1 MDMKRKS
8 KINILFI
15 AIIFLVL
22 QSCETVSSLSEKI
35 YQGGLDTVDYVGSVF
50 SDESVD
56 VEDSRESDGEN
67 KILSAS
73 APEKSQ
79 TENKESLKKNNDSEI
94 VSNENLSDSKQ
105 ILEAVPAEE
114 LDVVKLNDENTSPSI
129 SDSEEEYREL
139 SSKESNSDPYFTPK
153 RVESNRNLELII
165 PELKLN
171 DKIQFR
177 IATINFNSGS
187 SQLTY
192 KDIKKIKRVMKLAN
206 EKKAKVRIVGHAS
219 TRTKDM
225 DLIKHKVA
233 NFTISDKRS
242 HAVAK
247 VFIDNKFPVNDL
259 ITEAVSDSKPLFH
272 ESMPAG
278 THGNQRTEI
287 YISY

>member
-1 MDMKRKS
+1 MRRKS
-8 KINILFI
+8 KINILLI
-15 AIIFLVL
+15 SVTFLFL

-35 YQGGLDTVDYVGSVF
+35 YQGSVDTIDYVGSVF
-50 SDESVD
+50 SDESNNT
-56 VEDSRESDGEN
+56 EELTKIDGEN

-73 APEKSQ
+73 PPEESKVVD
-79 TENKESLKKNNDSEI
+79 KEYAKNNADKEVILNENISDSE
-94 VSNENLSDSKQ
+94 Q
-105 ILEAVPAEE
+105 ILEAVPAQQ
-114 LDVVKLNDENTSPSI
+114 LDVDKLGDENISPPI
-129 SDSEEEYREL
+129 SK
-139 SSKESNSDPYFTPK
+139 SSNKESYSELEVAPK
-153 RVESNRNLELII
+153 RVTTNKGFEFDI
-165 PELKLN
+165 PELKLE

-187 SQLTY
+187 SQLTF
-192 KDIKKIKRVMKLAN
+192 KDIKKIKKVMKLAN
-206 EKKAKVRIVGHAS
+206 EKNAKVRIVGHAS

-247 VFIDNKFPVNDL
+247 VFIDNKFPIGDL

-287 YISY
+287 YIIY

>member
-1 MDMKRKS
+1 MRRKT
-8 KINILFI
+8 KINILLI
-15 AIIFLVL
+15 SITFLFL

-35 YQGGLDTVDYVGSVF
+35 YQGSVDTIDYVGSVF
-50 SDESVD
+50 SDESNNT
-56 VEDSRESDGEN
+56 EELTKIDGEN

-73 APEKSQ
+73 PPEESKVVD
-79 TENKESLKKNNDSEI
+79 KEYAKNNADKEVILNENISDSE
-94 VSNENLSDSKQ
+94 Q
-105 ILEAVPAEE
+105 ILEAVPAQQ
-114 LDVVKLNDENTSPSI
+114 LDVDKLSDENISPPI
-129 SDSEEEYREL
+129 SK
-139 SSKESNSDPYFTPK
+139 SSNKESYSELEVAPK
-153 RVESNRNLELII
+153 RVTTNKGFEFDI
-165 PELKLN
+165 PELKLE

-187 SQLTY
+187 SQLTF
-192 KDIKKIKRVMKLAN
+192 KDIKKIKKVMKLAN
-206 EKKAKVRIVGHAS
+206 EKNAKVRIVGHAS

-247 VFIDNKFPVNDL
+247 VFIDNKFPIGDL

-287 YISY
+287 YIIY

>member
-1 MDMKRKS
+1 MKRKS

-129 SDSEEEYREL
+129 SDSEEEYGEL
-139 SSKESNSDPYFTPK
+139 GSKESNSDPYFTPK

-247 VFIDNKFPVNDL
+247 VFIDNKFPVDDL

-287 YISY
+287 YIIY

>member
-1 MDMKRKS
+1 MRRKS
-8 KINILFI
+8 KINILLI
-15 AIIFLVL
+15 SVTFLFL

-35 YQGGLDTVDYVGSVF
+35 YQGSVDTIDYVGSVF
-50 SDESVD
+50 SDESNNT
-56 VEDSRESDGEN
+56 EELTKIDGEN

-73 APEKSQ
+73 PPEESKVAD
-79 TENKESLKKNNDSEI
+79 KEYAKNNADKEVILNENISDSE
-94 VSNENLSDSKQ
+94 Q
-105 ILEAVPAEE
+105 ILEAVPAQQ
-114 LDVVKLNDENTSPSI
+114 LDVDKLSDENISPPI
-129 SDSEEEYREL
+129 SK
-139 SSKESNSDPYFTPK
+139 SSNKESYSELEVAPK
-153 RVESNRNLELII
+153 RVTTNKGFEFDI
-165 PELKLN
+165 PELKLE

-187 SQLTY
+187 SQLTF
-192 KDIKKIKRVMKLAN
+192 KDIKKIKKVMKLAN
-206 EKKAKVRIVGHAS
+206 EKNAKVRIVGHAS

-247 VFIDNKFPVNDL
+247 VFIDNKFPIGDL

-287 YISY
+287 YIIY

>member
-1 MDMKRKS
+1 MRRKS
-8 KINILFI
+8 KINILLI
-15 AIIFLVL
+15 SVTFLFL

-35 YQGGLDTVDYVGSVF
+35 YQGSVDTIDYVGSVF
-50 SDESVD
+50 SDESNNT
-56 VEDSRESDGEN
+56 EELTKIDGEN

-73 APEKSQ
+73 PPEESKVVD
-79 TENKESLKKNNDSEI
+79 KEYAKNNADKEIILNENISDSE
-94 VSNENLSDSKQ
+94 Q
-105 ILEAVPAEE
+105 ILEAVPAQQ
-114 LDVVKLNDENTSPSI
+114 LNVDKLSDENISPPI
-129 SDSEEEYREL
+129 SK
-139 SSKESNSDPYFTPK
+139 SSNKESYSELEVAPK
-153 RVESNRNLELII
+153 RVTTNKGFEFDI
-165 PELKLN
+165 PELKLE

-187 SQLTY
+187 SQLTF
-192 KDIKKIKRVMKLAN
+192 KDIKKIKKVMKLAN
-206 EKKAKVRIVGHAS
+206 EKNAKVRIVGHAS

-247 VFIDNKFPVNDL
+247 VFIDNKFPIDDL

-287 YISY
+287 YIIY

>member
-1 MDMKRKS
+1 MRRKS
-8 KINILFI
+8 KINILLI
-15 AIIFLVL
+15 SVTFLFL

-35 YQGGLDTVDYVGSVF
+35 YQGSVDTIDYVGSVF
-50 SDESVD
+50 SDESNNT
-56 VEDSRESDGEN
+56 EELTKIDGEN

-73 APEKSQ
+73 PPEESKVVD
-79 TENKESLKKNNDSEI
+79 KEYAKNNADKEVILNENISDSE
-94 VSNENLSDSKQ
+94 Q
-105 ILEAVPAEE
+105 ILEAVPAQQ
-114 LDVVKLNDENTSPSI
+114 LDVDKLSDENISPPI
-129 SDSEEEYREL
+129 SK
-139 SSKESNSDPYFTPK
+139 SSNKESYSELEVAPK
-153 RVESNRNLELII
+153 RVTTNKGFEFDI
-165 PELKLN
+165 PELKLE

-187 SQLTY
+187 SQLTF
-192 KDIKKIKRVMKLAN
+192 KDIKKIKKVMKLAN
-206 EKKAKVRIVGHAS
+206 EKNAKVRIVGHAS

-225 DLIKHKVA
+225 DLIKHKLA

-247 VFIDNKFPVNDL
+247 VFIDNKFPIGDL

-287 YISY
+287 YIIY

>member
-1 MDMKRKS
+1 MKRKS

-287 YISY
+287 YIIY

>member
-1 MDMKRKS
+1 MRRKS
-8 KINILFI
+8 KINILLI
-15 AIIFLVL
+15 SVTFLFL

-35 YQGGLDTVDYVGSVF
+35 YQGSVDTIDYVGSVF
-50 SDESVD
+50 SDESNNT
-56 VEDSRESDGEN
+56 EELTKIDGEN

-73 APEKSQ
+73 PPEESKVVD
-79 TENKESLKKNNDSEI
+79 KEYAKNNADKEIILNENISDSE
-94 VSNENLSDSKQ
+94 Q
-105 ILEAVPAEE
+105 ILEAVPAQQ
-114 LDVVKLNDENTSPSI
+114 LDVDKLSDENISPPI
-129 SDSEEEYREL
+129 SK
-139 SSKESNSDPYFTPK
+139 SSNKESYSELEVAPK
-153 RVESNRNLELII
+153 RVTTNKGFEFDI
-165 PELKLN
+165 PELKLE

-187 SQLTY
+187 SQLTF
-192 KDIKKIKRVMKLAN
+192 KDIKKIKKVMKLAN
-206 EKKAKVRIVGHAS
+206 EKNAKVRIVGHAS

-225 DLIKHKVA
+225 DLIKHKLA

-247 VFIDNKFPVNDL
+247 VFIDNKFPIGDL

-287 YISY
+287 YIIY

>member
-1 MDMKRKS
+1 MRRKS
-8 KINILFI
+8 KINILLI
-15 AIIFLVL
+15 SVTFLFL

-35 YQGGLDTVDYVGSVF
+35 YQGSVDTIDYVGSVF
-50 SDESVD
+50 SDESNNT
-56 VEDSRESDGEN
+56 EELTKIDGEN

-73 APEKSQ
+73 PPEESKVVD
-79 TENKESLKKNNDSEI
+79 KEYAKNNADKEVILNENISDSE
-94 VSNENLSDSKQ
+94 Q
-105 ILEAVPAEE
+105 ILEAVPAQQ
-114 LDVVKLNDENTSPSI
+114 LDVDKLSDENISPPI
-129 SDSEEEYREL
+129 SK
-139 SSKESNSDPYFTPK
+139 SSNKESYSELEVAPK
-153 RVESNRNLELII
+153 RVTTNKGFEFDI
-165 PELKLN
+165 PELKLE

-187 SQLTY
+187 SQLTF
-192 KDIKKIKRVMKLAN
+192 KDIKKIKKVMKLAN
-206 EKKAKVRIVGHAS
+206 EKNAKVRIVGHAS

-247 VFIDNKFPVNDL
+247 VFIDNKFPIGDL

-287 YISY
+287 YIIY

>member
-1 MDMKRKS
+1 MKKKL
-8 KINILFI
+8 KINILLLS
-15 AIIFLVL
+15 IIFLFL
-22 QSCETVSSLSEKI
+22 QSCETVSSISEEI
-35 YQGGLDTVDYVGSVF
+35 YQGGLDTIDYVGSVF
-50 SDESVD
+50 SDESND
-56 VEDSRESDGEN
+56 MEELTKTDEEN

-73 APEKSQ
+73 PPE
-79 TENKESLKKNNDSEI
+79 ENKVEEKESSKNKSDTEI
-94 VSNENLSDSKQ
+94 FSNENLSDSGQ

-114 LDVVKLNDENTSPSI
+114 LDVMKLSDENI
-129 SDSEEEYREL
+129 SEPDEKNGKL
-139 SSKESNSDPYFTPK
+139 SNKESYSEFEVVPK
-153 RVESNRNLELII
+153 RVATNKEFEFSI
-165 PELKLN
+165 PKLKLE

-187 SQLTY
+187 SQLTF
-192 KDIKKIKRVMKLAN
+192 KDIKKIKKVMKLAN
-206 EKKAKVRIVGHAS
+206 EKNAKVRIVGHAS

-225 DLIKHKVA
+225 DLIKHKLA

-247 VFIDNKFPVNDL
+247 VFIDNKFPVGDL

-287 YISY
+287 YIIY

>member
-287 YISY
+287 YIIY

>member
-1 MDMKRKS
+1 MRRKS
-8 KINILFI
+8 KINILLI
-15 AIIFLVL
+15 SVTFLFL

-35 YQGGLDTVDYVGSVF
+35 YQGSVDTIDYVGSVF
-50 SDESVD
+50 SDESNNT
-56 VEDSRESDGEN
+56 EELTKIDGEN

-73 APEKSQ
+73 PPEESKVVD
-79 TENKESLKKNNDSEI
+79 KEYAKNNVDKEI
-94 VSNENLSDSKQ
+94 ILNENLSDSEQ
-105 ILEAVPAEE
+105 ILEAVPAQQ
-114 LDVVKLNDENTSPSI
+114 LDVDKLSDENISPPI
-129 SDSEEEYREL
+129 SK
-139 SSKESNSDPYFTPK
+139 SSNKESYSELEVAPK
-153 RVESNRNLELII
+153 RVTTNKGFEFDI
-165 PELKLN
+165 PELKLE

-187 SQLTY
+187 SQLTF
-192 KDIKKIKRVMKLAN
+192 KDIKKIKKVMKLAN
-206 EKKAKVRIVGHAS
+206 EKNAKVRIVGHAS

-247 VFIDNKFPVNDL
+247 VFIDNKFPIDDL

-287 YISY
+287 YIIY

>member
-1 MDMKRKS
+1 MRRKS
-8 KINILFI
+8 KINILLI
-15 AIIFLVL
+15 SVTFLFL

-35 YQGGLDTVDYVGSVF
+35 YQGSVDTIDYVGSVF
-50 SDESVD
+50 SDESNNT
-56 VEDSRESDGEN
+56 EELTKIDGEN

-73 APEKSQ
+73 PPEESKVVD
-79 TENKESLKKNNDSEI
+79 KEYAKNNADKEVILNENISDSE
-94 VSNENLSDSKQ
+94 Q
-105 ILEAVPAEE
+105 ILEAVPAQQ
-114 LDVVKLNDENTSPSI
+114 LDVDKLSDENISPPI
-129 SDSEEEYREL
+129 SK
-139 SSKESNSDPYFTPK
+139 SSNKESYSELEVAPK
-153 RVESNRNLELII
+153 RVTTNKGFEFDI
-165 PELKLN
+165 PELKLE

-187 SQLTY
+187 SQLTF
-192 KDIKKIKRVMKLAN
+192 KDIKKIKKVMKLAN
-206 EKKAKVRIVGHAS
+206 EKNAKVRIVGHAS

-247 VFIDNKFPVNDL
+247 VFIDNKFPIDDL

-287 YISY
+287 YIIY

>member
-1 MDMKRKS
+1 MKRKS

-247 VFIDNKFPVNDL
+247 VFIDNKFPVDDL

-287 YISY
+287 YIIY

>member
-1 MDMKRKS
+1 MRRKS
-8 KINILFI
+8 KINILLI
-15 AIIFLVL
+15 SVTFLFL

-35 YQGGLDTVDYVGSVF
+35 YQGSVDTIDYVGSVF
-50 SDESVD
+50 SDESNNT
-56 VEDSRESDGEN
+56 EELTKIDGEN

-73 APEKSQ
+73 PPEESKVVD
-79 TENKESLKKNNDSEI
+79 KEYAKNNADKEVILNENISDSE
-94 VSNENLSDSKQ
+94 Q
-105 ILEAVPAEE
+105 ILEAMPAQQ
-114 LDVVKLNDENTSPSI
+114 LDVDKLSDENISPPI
-129 SDSEEEYREL
+129 SK
-139 SSKESNSDPYFTPK
+139 SSNKESYSELEVAPK
-153 RVESNRNLELII
+153 RVTTNKGFEFDI
-165 PELKLN
+165 PELKLE

-187 SQLTY
+187 SQLTF
-192 KDIKKIKRVMKLAN
+192 KDIKKIKKVMKLAN
-206 EKKAKVRIVGHAS
+206 EKNAKVRIVGHAS

-247 VFIDNKFPVNDL
+247 VFIDNKFPIGDL

-287 YISY
+287 YIIY

>member
-1 MDMKRKS
+1 MRRKS
-8 KINILFI
+8 KINILLI
-15 AIIFLVL
+15 SVTFLFL

-35 YQGGLDTVDYVGSVF
+35 YQGSVDTIDYVGSVF
-50 SDESVD
+50 SDESND
-56 VEDSRESDGEN
+56 TEELTKIDGEN

-73 APEKSQ
+73 PPEESKVVD
-79 TENKESLKKNNDSEI
+79 KEYAKNNADKEVILNENISDSE
-94 VSNENLSDSKQ
+94 Q
-105 ILEAVPAEE
+105 ILEAVPAQQ
-114 LDVVKLNDENTSPSI
+114 LDVDKLSDENISPPI
-129 SDSEEEYREL
+129 SK
-139 SSKESNSDPYFTPK
+139 SSNKESYSELEVAPK
-153 RVESNRNLELII
+153 RVTTNKGFEFDI
-165 PELKLN
+165 PELKLE

-187 SQLTY
+187 SQLTF
-192 KDIKKIKRVMKLAN
+192 KDIKKIKKVMKLAN
-206 EKKAKVRIVGHAS
+206 EKNAKVRIVGHAS

-247 VFIDNKFPVNDL
+247 VFIDNKFPIGDL

-287 YISY
+287 YIIY

>member
-1 MDMKRKS
+1 MRRKP
-8 KINILFI
+8 KINILLI
-15 AIIFLVL
+15 SITFLFL

-35 YQGGLDTVDYVGSVF
+35 YQGSVDTIDYVGSVF
-50 SDESVD
+50 SDESNNT
-56 VEDSRESDGEN
+56 EELTKIDGEN

-73 APEKSQ
+73 PPE
-79 TENKESLKKNNDSEI
+79 ENKVEDKESSKNNSDAEI
-94 VSNENLSDSKQ
+94 FSNENLSDSEQ
-105 ILEAVPAEE
+105 ILEPVPAEQ
-114 LDVVKLNDENTSPSI
+114 LDVVKLSDENISPPVSKLG
-129 SDSEEEYREL
+129 EKYGEL
-139 SSKESNSDPYFTPK
+139 SNNETYSELELAPK
-153 RVESNRNLELII
+153 RVAINKDFEFDI
-165 PELKLN
+165 PELKLE

-187 SQLTY
+187 SQLTF
-192 KDIKKIKRVMKLAN
+192 KDIKKIKKVMKLAN
-206 EKKAKVRIVGHAS
+206 EKNAKVRIVGHAS

-247 VFIDNKFPVNDL
+247 VFIDNKFPIDDL

-287 YISY
+287 YIIY

>member
-1 MDMKRKS
+1 MKRKS
-8 KINILFI
+8 KINIVFI

-139 SSKESNSDPYFTPK
+139 GSKESNSDPYFTPK

-247 VFIDNKFPVNDL
+247 VFIDNKFPVDDL

-287 YISY
+287 YIIY

>member
-1 MDMKRKS
+1 MRRKS
-8 KINILFI
+8 KINILLI
-15 AIIFLVL
+15 SVTFLFL

-35 YQGGLDTVDYVGSVF
+35 YQGSLDTIDYVGSVF
-50 SDESVD
+50 SDESND
-56 VEDSRESDGEN
+56 TEELTKIDGEN

-73 APEKSQ
+73 PPEESKVVD
-79 TENKESLKKNNDSEI
+79 KEYAKNNADKEIILNENISDSE
-94 VSNENLSDSKQ
+94 Q
-105 ILEAVPAEE
+105 ILEAVPAQQVNV
-114 LDVVKLNDENTSPSI
+114 DKLSDENISPPI
-129 SDSEEEYREL
+129 SK
-139 SSKESNSDPYFTPK
+139 SSNKESYSELEVAPK
-153 RVESNRNLELII
+153 RVTTNKGFEFDI
-165 PELKLN
+165 PELKLE

-187 SQLTY
+187 SQLTF
-192 KDIKKIKRVMKLAN
+192 KDIKKIKKVMKLAN
-206 EKKAKVRIVGHAS
+206 EKNAKVRIVGHAS

-247 VFIDNKFPVNDL
+247 VFIDNKFPIDDL

-287 YISY
+287 YIIY

>member
-1 MDMKRKS
+1 MRRKS
-8 KINILFI
+8 KINILLI
-15 AIIFLVL
+15 SVTFLFL

-35 YQGGLDTVDYVGSVF
+35 YQGSLDTIDYVGSVF
-50 SDESVD
+50 SDESND
-56 VEDSRESDGEN
+56 TEELTKIDGEN

-73 APEKSQ
+73 PPEESKVVD
-79 TENKESLKKNNDSEI
+79 KEYAKNNADKEVILNENISDSE
-94 VSNENLSDSKQ
+94 Q
-105 ILEAVPAEE
+105 ILEAVPAQQVNV
-114 LDVVKLNDENTSPSI
+114 DKLSDENISPPI
-129 SDSEEEYREL
+129 SKSSNKKSYSELEVA
-139 SSKESNSDPYFTPK
+139 PK
-153 RVESNRNLELII
+153 RVTTNKGFEFDI
-165 PELKLN
+165 PELKLE

-187 SQLTY
+187 SQLTF
-192 KDIKKIKRVMKLAN
+192 KDIKKIKKVMKLAN
-206 EKKAKVRIVGHAS
+206 EKNAKVRIVGHAS

-225 DLIKHKVA
+225 DLIKHKLA

-247 VFIDNKFPVNDL
+247 VFIDNKFPIDDL

-287 YISY
+287 YIIY

>member
-1 MDMKRKS
+1 MRRKS
-8 KINILFI
+8 KINILLI
-15 AIIFLVL
+15 SVTFLFL

-35 YQGGLDTVDYVGSVF
+35 YQGSLDTIDYVGSVF
-50 SDESVD
+50 SDESND
-56 VEDSRESDGEN
+56 TEELTKIDGEN

-73 APEKSQ
+73 PPEESKVVD
-79 TENKESLKKNNDSEI
+79 KEYAKNNADKEVILNENISDSE
-94 VSNENLSDSKQ
+94 Q
-105 ILEAVPAEE
+105 ILEAVPAQQ
-114 LDVVKLNDENTSPSI
+114 LDVDKLSDENISPPI
-129 SDSEEEYREL
+129 SK
-139 SSKESNSDPYFTPK
+139 SSNKESYSELEVAPK
-153 RVESNRNLELII
+153 RVTTNKGFEFDI
-165 PELKLN
+165 PELKLE

-187 SQLTY
+187 SQLTF
-192 KDIKKIKRVMKLAN
+192 KDIKKIKKVMKLAN
-206 EKKAKVRIVGHAS
+206 EKNAKVRIVGHAS

-247 VFIDNKFPVNDL
+247 VFIDNKFPIGDL

-287 YISY
+287 YIIY

>member
-1 MDMKRKS
+1 MRRKS
-8 KINILFI
+8 KINILLI
-15 AIIFLVL
+15 SVTFLFL

-35 YQGGLDTVDYVGSVF
+35 YQGSLDTIDYVGSVF
-50 SDESVD
+50 SDESNNT
-56 VEDSRESDGEN
+56 EELTKIDGEN

-73 APEKSQ
+73 PPEESKVVD
-79 TENKESLKKNNDSEI
+79 KEYAKNNADKEVILNENISDSE
-94 VSNENLSDSKQ
+94 Q
-105 ILEAVPAEE
+105 ILEAVPAQQ
-114 LDVVKLNDENTSPSI
+114 LDVDKLSDENISPPI
-129 SDSEEEYREL
+129 SK
-139 SSKESNSDPYFTPK
+139 SSNKESYSELEVAPK
-153 RVESNRNLELII
+153 RVTTNKGFEFDI
-165 PELKLN
+165 PELKLE

-187 SQLTY
+187 SQLTF
-192 KDIKKIKRVMKLAN
+192 KDIKKIKKVMKLAN
-206 EKKAKVRIVGHAS
+206 EKNAKVRIVGHAS

-247 VFIDNKFPVNDL
+247 VFIDNKFPIGDL

-287 YISY
+287 YIIY

>member
-1 MDMKRKS
+1 MRRKS
-8 KINILFI
+8 KINILLI
-15 AIIFLVL
+15 SVTFLFL

-35 YQGGLDTVDYVGSVF
+35 YQGSVDTIDYVGSVF
-50 SDESVD
+50 SDESNNT
-56 VEDSRESDGEN
+56 EELTKIDGEN

-73 APEKSQ
+73 PPEESKVVD
-79 TENKESLKKNNDSEI
+79 KEYAKNNADKEIILNENISDSE
-94 VSNENLSDSKQ
+94 Q
-105 ILEAVPAEE
+105 ILEAVPAQQ
-114 LDVVKLNDENTSPSI
+114 LDVDKLSDENISPPI
-129 SDSEEEYREL
+129 SK
-139 SSKESNSDPYFTPK
+139 SSNKESYSELEVAPK
-153 RVESNRNLELII
+153 RVTTNKGFEFDI
-165 PELKLN
+165 PELKLE

-187 SQLTY
+187 SQLTF
-192 KDIKKIKRVMKLAN
+192 KDIKKIKKVMKLAN
-206 EKKAKVRIVGHAS
+206 EKNAKVRIVGHAS

-247 VFIDNKFPVNDL
+247 VFIDNKFPIDDL

-287 YISY
+287 YIIY

>member
-139 SSKESNSDPYFTPK
+139 GSKESNSDPYFTPK

-287 YISY
+287 YIIY

>member
-1 MDMKRKS
+1 MRRKS
-8 KINILFI
+8 KINILLI
-15 AIIFLVL
+15 SVTFLFL
-22 QSCETVSSLSEKI
+22 QYCETVSSLSEKI
-35 YQGGLDTVDYVGSVF
+35 YQGSLDTIDYVGSVF
-50 SDESVD
+50 SDESND
-56 VEDSRESDGEN
+56 TEELTKIDGEN

-73 APEKSQ
+73 PPEESKDVD
-79 TENKESLKKNNDSEI
+79 KEYAKNNADKEIILNENISDSE
-94 VSNENLSDSKQ
+94 Q
-105 ILEAVPAEE
+105 ILEAVPAQQVNV
-114 LDVVKLNDENTSPSI
+114 DKLSDENISPPI
-129 SDSEEEYREL
+129 SK
-139 SSKESNSDPYFTPK
+139 SSNKESYSELEVAPK
-153 RVESNRNLELII
+153 RVTTNKGFEFDI
-165 PELKLN
+165 PELKLE

-187 SQLTY
+187 SQLTF
-192 KDIKKIKRVMKLAN
+192 KDIKKIKKVMKLAN
-206 EKKAKVRIVGHAS
+206 EKNAKVRIVGHAS

-247 VFIDNKFPVNDL
+247 VFIDNKFPIDDL

-287 YISY
+287 YIIY

>member
-1 MDMKRKS
+1 MRRKS
-8 KINILFI
+8 KINILLI
-15 AIIFLVL
+15 SVTFLFL

-35 YQGGLDTVDYVGSVF
+35 YQGSLDTIDYVGSVF
-50 SDESVD
+50 SDESND
-56 VEDSRESDGEN
+56 TEELTKIDGEN

-73 APEKSQ
+73 PPEESKVVD
-79 TENKESLKKNNDSEI
+79 KEYAKNNVDKEIILNENISDSE
-94 VSNENLSDSKQ
+94 Q
-105 ILEAVPAEE
+105 ILEAVPAQQ
-114 LDVVKLNDENTSPSI
+114 LDVDKLSDENISPPI
-129 SDSEEEYREL
+129 SK
-139 SSKESNSDPYFTPK
+139 SSNKESYSELEVAPK
-153 RVESNRNLELII
+153 RVTTNKGFEFDI
-165 PELKLN
+165 PELKLE

-187 SQLTY
+187 SQLTF
-192 KDIKKIKRVMKLAN
+192 KDIKKIKKVMKLAN
-206 EKKAKVRIVGHAS
+206 EKNAKVRIVGHAS

-247 VFIDNKFPVNDL
+247 VFIDNKFPIDDL

-287 YISY
+287 YIIY

>member
-8 KINILFI
+8 KINIVFI

-139 SSKESNSDPYFTPK
+139 GSKESNSDPYFTPK

-247 VFIDNKFPVNDL
+247 VFIDNKFPVDDL

-287 YISY
+287 YIIY

>member
-1 MDMKRKS
+1 MRRKS
-8 KINILFI
+8 KINILLI
-15 AIIFLVL
+15 SVTFLFL

-35 YQGGLDTVDYVGSVF
+35 YQGSLDTIDYVGSVF
-50 SDESVD
+50 SDESND
-56 VEDSRESDGEN
+56 TEELTKIDGEN

-73 APEKSQ
+73 PPEESKVVD
-79 TENKESLKKNNDSEI
+79 KEYAKNNADKEIILNENISDSE
-94 VSNENLSDSKQ
+94 Q
-105 ILEAVPAEE
+105 ILEAVPAQQ
-114 LDVVKLNDENTSPSI
+114 LDVDKLSDENISPPI
-129 SDSEEEYREL
+129 SK
-139 SSKESNSDPYFTPK
+139 SSNKESYSELEVAPK
-153 RVESNRNLELII
+153 RVTTNKGFEFDI
-165 PELKLN
+165 PELKLE

-187 SQLTY
+187 SQLTF
-192 KDIKKIKRVMKLAN
+192 KDIKKIKKVMKLAN
-206 EKKAKVRIVGHAS
+206 EKNAKVRIVGHAS

-247 VFIDNKFPVNDL
+247 VFIDNKFPIGDL

-287 YISY
+287 YIIY